1 MTKEYVAGEILA
13 AIREERH
20 DPPIGTEAKIVLDGL
35 AKDPLALEKT
45 LANYR

>member
-13 AIREERH
+13 AIREEQH
-20 DPPIGTEAKIVLDGL
+20 DPPIGTEAMIVLEGL
-35 AKDPLALEKT
+35 SKDPLGLEKT